1 MKKSL
6 LLAAAACFALGAS
19 AQEGYVNHVVNGS
32 FDDPNYVQAV
42 PGAYTW
48 DPWNTYNNLSNL
60 PGWTTSTGGEW
71 NGIAYILQ
79 GEDWLGDGFTR
90 PEEDDAF
97 LVLRG
102 YDNNGWADVAAST
115 IVTGLTPGEEYNL
128 DFVMMVSFCEK
139 EMTAWGSGP
148 DPDYGVVISGVDG
161 ENAGKLISST
171 NIAVMDGYEESV
183 DWTPMHFTFVAPAD
197 GKAHLKFY
205 ITNNGYWDGNKKQK
219 DHYLGLDCISVWNEN
234 EPAGVEEVNIA
245 DNAVVL
251 GVYNL
256 AGVRVAD
263 NVESLGAAKGLYI
276 VRTTNGAKKV
286 VL

>member
-1 MKKSL
+1 MKKIL

-19 AQEGYVNHVVNGS
+19 AQEGYENHVVNGS

-42 PGAYTW
+42 PGAFTW
-48 DPWNTYNNLSNL
+48 DPWNTYNNLSVL
-60 PGWTTSTGGEW
+60 PGWTLSTGGEW

-102 YDNNGWADVAAST
+102 YDNNGWQNVSAST
-115 IVTGLTPGEEYNL
+115 IVENLTPGEEYNL
-128 DFVMMVSFCEK
+128 DLVTLVSWCDK
-139 EMTAWGSGP
+139 TMTAWGSGP
-148 DPDYGVVISGVDG
+148 DPDYGVVISEVDG
-161 ENAGKLISST
+161 SNAGKQISA
-171 NIAVMDGYEESV
+171 NNFAVIDGFEPSG
-183 DWTPMHFTFVAPAD
+183 DWTPVHFTFVAPAD
-197 GKAHLKFY
+197 GKVHLNFY
-205 ITNNGYWDGNKKQK
+205 INNSFYEGNKKEV

-234 EPAGVEEVNIA
+234 EPAGVEDVNIA
-245 DNAVVL
+245 DNAAVL

-263 NVESLGAAKGLYI
+263 NVEGLGAAKGLYI
-276 VRTTNGAKKV
+276 VRTSNGAKKV